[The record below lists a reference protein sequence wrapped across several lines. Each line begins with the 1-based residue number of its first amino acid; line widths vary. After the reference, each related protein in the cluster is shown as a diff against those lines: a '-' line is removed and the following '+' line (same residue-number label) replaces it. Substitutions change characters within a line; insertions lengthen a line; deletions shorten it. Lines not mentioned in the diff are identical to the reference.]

1 MVQRSFSARLDQHP
15 WRMEQ
20 EKEQIQTPFPAV
32 GIPRVTSP
40 LHLIPL
46 LLLEQQFL
54 HAPLKT
60 AASSPV
66 NSVMQTPTTTWFCSQ
81 LNTP

>member
-32 GIPRVTSP
+32 GIPRS
-40 LHLIPL
+40 LHPYI
-46 LLLEQQFL
+46 
-54 HAPLKT
+54 
-60 AASSPV
+60 SSPSSSWSS
-66 NSVMQTPTTTWFCSQ
+66 NSCTP
-81 LNTP
+81 P